1 MINQRVYIRATTRK
15 QQNQQND
22 DFYGE
27 QQYDD
32 EVEQCDSLLN
42 KRTQKEFLNEES
54 KSKKALYHFDISDQ
68 QWNPTFYQNTQNE
81 LVKKNNV
88 QSEENFEQQKNYK
101 QKGVQLFKIDDF
113 SVLEINEI
121 NYIEQFQRQR
131 DYQLFGKKHK
141 QNISKKIYK
150 YVC

>member
-15 QQNQQND
+15 QQNQQID

-32 EVEQCDSLLN
+32 IEQYDSLLY
-42 KRTQKEFLNEES
+42 KRTQKEYLNEEF
-54 KSKKALYHFDISDQ
+54 KSKKTLHHFDISNQ
-68 QWNPTFYQNTQNE
+68 QWNIVFQQNPQTQ
-81 LVKKNNV
+81 LT
-88 QSEENFEQQKNYK
+88 EENIISSEQEIEQNNYEK
-101 QKGVQLFKIDDF
+101 QKVFQLFKIEDF

-121 NYIEQFQRQR
+121 NYIEQLQVQK
-131 DYQLFGKKHK
+131 DYQMVGKKHK

-150 YVC
+150 FVC

>member
-1 MINQRVYIRATTRK
+1 MINQRVYIRATARK
-15 QQNQQND
+15 QQNQPND

-32 EVEQCDSLLN
+32 EVQQYDSLLN

-54 KSKKALYHFDISDQ
+54 KSKKTLYHFDISNQ
-68 QWNPTFYQNTQNE
+68 QWNPTLQQNTQNE
-81 LVKKNNV
+81 LVKENSV
-88 QSEENFEQQKNYK
+88 QLEENFEQYQNYK
-101 QKGVQLFKIDDF
+101 QKGLQLFKIDDF

-121 NYIEQFQRQR
+121 NYIEQFQGQK

>member
-15 QQNQQND
+15 QQNQQID

-32 EVEQCDSLLN
+32 IEQYDSLLY
-42 KRTQKEFLNEES
+42 KRTQKEYLNEEF
-54 KSKKALYHFDISDQ
+54 KSKKTLHHFDISNQ
-68 QWNPTFYQNTQNE
+68 QWNIVFQQNPQNQ
-81 LVKKNNV
+81 LI
-88 QSEENFEQQKNYK
+88 EENIISSEQKIEQNNQEK
-101 QKGVQLFKIDDF
+101 QKVFQLFKIEDF

-121 NYIEQFQRQR
+121 NYIEQLQVQK
-131 DYQLFGKKHK
+131 DYQMVGKKHK

-150 YVC
+150 FAC